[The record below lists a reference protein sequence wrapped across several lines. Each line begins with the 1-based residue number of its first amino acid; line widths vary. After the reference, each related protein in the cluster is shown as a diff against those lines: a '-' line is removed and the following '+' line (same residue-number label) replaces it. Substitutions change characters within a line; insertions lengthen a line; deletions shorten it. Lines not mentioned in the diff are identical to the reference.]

1 MTINLADNSPRISYA
16 VAQGATQTSFAVPF
30 EFFAS
35 ADLNVYVDGTLK
47 TLTTHY
53 TVSGGDG
60 STGTVTISVTGAT
73 GGSTVVITRDV
84 ALERT
89 SDFPSS
95 GPFQI
100 GALNTELDRLT
111 AIAADLDDKAGRALQ
126 VTDYDVATGL
136 TLPEVN
142 DRKGK
147 TLAFNASSGAVEA
160 GPTISDVQT
169 VSAAAA
175 DIQTL
180 AHIEDGTDA
189 TDAIQTVA
197 GIASNVSTVSGVSSA
212 VSTVAGISSNVTAV
226 AGDATD
232 IGVVAGKA
240 AEIGRLGTAQAVAD
254 LDILATTDAVSDM
267 NTLAAISSNIST
279 VAGISANVTSVA
291 GVASLIT
298 SDFVADL
305 NTLATSDI
313 VSDLNTLATADIVSD
328 LNTLA
333 TSDIVSDLNTLA
345 TADIVSDLNTLAT
358 TDIVSDL
365 NTLATTDIVTDL
377 NLLATSAIV
386 EDLNLLATSTVIA
399 DMATLAGAGAN
410 PNISSLGVSGTVT
423 AGGLTVDTNT
433 LHVDATNN
441 RVGIGTSS
449 PSYALDVDGEIR
461 IKTNT
466 NGLIMQTSTSSD
478 VNVLRITGGNNVVLR
493 DSTNSDAL
501 TINSSGNVGIG
512 TSSPSQQLTL
522 ANSSSSKIQIK
533 GHSASNGFFLGMDSA
548 TAVQLWNAENGF
560 MRFATNDSE
569 RMRIDSSGNV
579 GIGTSSPNDKLTIS
593 GSAAYMTIDRSDGEA
608 GVTFRYNGDNTKRAD
623 IATQT
628 NGDLRFR
635 TNLSEAM
642 RIDSSGNLLVG
653 KTTQGLTNAG
663 FEVAQSGQA
672 SITQSGAS
680 ALRLNR
686 LSSDGELLQFR
697 KDGSTVGSIGTSS
710 SRLHIENGDTGLR
723 IAGDLDQIFPC
734 GSGGGDRDAA
744 IDLGSTGVRFKDL
757 YLSGTAYVDTA
768 IEIHAGNSLKLQN
781 VAGNGFATI
790 QNAGAGTNTDLGFST
805 AGSER
810 MRIDSSGNVGIGTS
824 SPSEELSTVGNVNI
838 GNNDS
843 SNPASYLR
851 FGATQYGAAD
861 IRPSDEGGHK
871 VGLDFYTDGTGDT
884 TIDPT
889 FAMRIDSSGNVGIGN
904 SSPNTKLDIIG
915 SSTNGSGVVDTLRLR
930 NTGTSLNDG
939 PRLQF
944 TSGTSTSGAAI
955 GSQGKALN
963 SADLLFYTGGNTE
976 RMRLDASGNL
986 GIGITPTVRLHV
998 YGTAGNYNSIF
1009 RNGSDSGQGVGFQR
1023 ADGTHVGSIT
1033 WASTTVS
1040 FNTSSDHRLKEN
1052 VVDLTGATTR
1062 LKQLEPK
1069 RFNFI
1074 ADADTTVDGFLAHEV
1089 QSVVPEAIHGT
1100 KDAVD
1105 ADGNPVY
1112 QGIDQSKLVPL
1123 LVATIKELEARITAL
1138 ENA

>member
-89 SDFPSS
+89 TDFPSS

-126 VTDYDVATGL
+126 LTDFDVAASL
-136 TLPEVN
+136 VLPTVDN
-142 DRKGK
+142 RKGK

-197 GIASNVSTVSGVSSA
+197 GIASNVSTVAGVSSA

-226 AGDATD
+226 AADATD

-240 AEIGRLGTAQAVAD
+240 TEIGRLGTADAVSD
-254 LDILATTDAVSDM
+254 LNTLGTADAVSDM
-267 NTLAAISSNIST
+267 NTLAAISANIST
-279 VAGISANVTSVA
+279 VASISANVTSVA
-291 GVASLIT
+291 GVSSLIT

-305 NTLATSDI
+305 NTLATTDI

-410 PNISSLGVSGTVT
+410 PNISSLGVSGNITLADNGKAIFGAGSDLQIYHNGSDSFIDDAGTGSLYMRSNSVVLGKYTGEVGLVVTADGPVDLYHNDAKKLATTSTGVDITGNLLVTGNAEAVVSIQGTT
-423 AGGLTVDTNT
+423 AGGSFVNFGDPNDT
-433 LHVDATNN
+433 D
-441 RVGIGTSS
+441 VGQIGYDHTSN
-449 PSYALDVDGEIR
+449 YMR
-461 IKTNT
+461 FKTNDT
-466 NGLIMQTSTSSD
+466 
-478 VNVLRITGGNNVVLR
+478 
-493 DSTNSDAL
+493 
-501 TINSSGNVGIG
+501 
-512 TSSPSQQLTL
+512 
-522 ANSSSSKIQIK
+522 
-533 GHSASNGFFLGMDSA
+533 
-548 TAVQLWNAENGF
+548 
-560 MRFATNDSE
+560 E
-569 RMRIDSSGNV
+569 RMRISSDGSV
-579 GIGTSSPNDKLTIS
+579 GIG
-593 GSAAYMTIDRSDGEA
+593 SASDGA
-608 GVTFRYNGDNTKRAD
+608 
-623 IATQT
+623 I
-628 NGDLRFR
+628 
-635 TNLSEAM
+635 
-642 RIDSSGNLLVG
+642 
-653 KTTQGLTNAG
+653 
-663 FEVAQSGQA
+663 
-672 SITQSGAS
+672 
-680 ALRLNR
+680 
-686 LSSDGELLQFR
+686 LQLD
-697 KDGSTVGSIGTSS
+697 KASS
-710 SRLHIENGDTGLR
+710 SYFDIQSDSTLR
-723 IAGDLDQIFPC
+723 
-734 GSGGGDRDAA
+734 
-744 IDLGSTGVRFKDL
+744 T
-757 YLSGTAYVDTA
+757 
-768 IEIHAGNSLKLQN
+768 
-781 VAGNGFATI
+781 
-790 QNAGAGTNTDLGFST
+790 
-805 AGSER
+805 
-810 MRIDSSGNVGIGTS
+810 RIY
-824 SPSEELSTVGNVNI
+824 
-838 GNNDS
+838 NDS
-843 SNPASYLR
+843 SQTILETTTNNLIFKSASSE
-851 FGATQYGAAD
+851 A
-861 IRPSDEGGHK
+861 
-871 VGLDFYTDGTGDT
+871 
-884 TIDPT
+884 
-889 FAMRIDSSGNVGIGN
+889 
-904 SSPNTKLDIIG
+904 
-915 SSTNGSGVVDTLRLR
+915 
-930 NTGTSLNDG
+930 
-939 PRLQF
+939 
-944 TSGTSTSGAAI
+944 
-955 GSQGKALN
+955 
-963 SADLLFYTGGNTE
+963 
-976 RMRLDASGNL
+976 MRLDASGNL
-986 GIGITPTVRLHV
+986 LVGKASTSSNVAGHRLNPRGDIEATRSGGLV
-998 YGTAGNYNSIF
+998 SYFNRQS
-1009 RNGSDSGQGVGFQR
+1009 SDGDISVF
-1023 ADGTHVGSIT
+1023 AKDGTTVGSIQARSSFT
-1033 WASTTVS
+1033 TLQIGSTGTGITGTSSHKILPSVNNARSDNTNDLGDSSYRWKDLYLSGSIEIENGTANVGVGRQALNSNTGSNNTALGFQAGYTNVSGSYNAFIGKAAGYNSTSDFNTYIGHDAGLLMTSGNKNTILGRFNGNQGGLDIRTSNNNIVLSDGAGNPRMRIDSSGDIGIGDTNPTRHTQATRMLIYNGSTTAADAALHCSRNGTGTEFQVAFSNAYGVRGTITTTASAVS
-1040 FNTSSDHRLKEN
+1040 YNTTSDHRLKEN
-1052 VVDLTGATTR
+1052 VVDLTGATDR

-1074 ADADTTVDGFLAHEV
+1074 VDDTTTVDGFLAHEV
-1089 QSVVPEAIHGT
+1089 QTVVPEAVYGT
-1100 KDAVD
+1100 HNEVD